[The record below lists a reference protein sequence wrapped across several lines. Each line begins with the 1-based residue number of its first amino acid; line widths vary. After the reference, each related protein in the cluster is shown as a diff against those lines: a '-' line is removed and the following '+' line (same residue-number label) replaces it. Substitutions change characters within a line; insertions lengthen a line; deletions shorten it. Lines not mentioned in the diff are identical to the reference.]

1 MEKITH
7 ERGDTEAW
15 ICVCGNTPSG
25 AGFYPCDANG
35 NEMEPTIGSGWTG
48 LYVCN
53 DKECRREQNRIY
65 RKIRWSRRHHKSFAS
80 WAWWSPEPALGVKPS
95 LKGRRHGW

>member
-1 MEKITH
+1 VDESSAAKVQALLNGVGIKRPKTSK
-7 ERGDTEAW
+7 T
-15 ICVCGNTPSG
+15 SG
-25 AGFYPCDANG
+25 
-35 NEMEPTIGSGWTG
+35 I
-48 LYVCN
+48 YVCN